1 MRVIPVLDILAGVV
15 VRGVAGRRAEY
26 RPIVSRLTA
35 SVAPAAIAD
44 AFRAHFGLSTLY
56 VADLDAIMGE
66 VPSTAMYQELRRRG
80 FTLWVDAGVRHDA
93 QAAALADLDIS
104 VVVGLETI
112 AGQKELINICATM
125 ASGVALAPRENQRV
139 IFSLDLKEGRPL
151 TSVERWQKSSP
162 EEIAAEAVTAGV
174 GALIVLDLAR
184 VGVGE
189 GTGTEALCRRLRA
202 AHPHIELIAGGGVR
216 HLDDLRRLAD
226 AGVDAALVASA
237 LHDGRLTAADLN
249 ALSS

>member
-1 MRVIPVLDILAGVV
+1 MRVIPVLDILAGAV
-15 VRGVAGRRAEY
+15 VRGIAGRRAEY
-26 RPIVSRLTA
+26 RPIVSRLTT
-35 SVAPAAIAD
+35 SVAPVVVAD
-44 AFRAHFGLSTLY
+44 AFRTHFGLSTLY
-56 VADLDAIMGE
+56 VADLDAIAGQA
-66 VPSTAMYQELRRRG
+66 PAAATYQEVRRQG
-80 FTLWVDAGVRHDA
+80 FTLWVDAGVRHAA
-93 QAAALADLDIS
+93 QAAAMADLDVS

-112 AGQKELINICATM
+112 AGPEELATICAT
-125 ASGVALAPRENQRV
+125 LAPRGQRV
-139 IFSLDLKEGRPL
+139 IFSLDMKEGRPL
-151 TSVERWQKSSP
+151 TSIKRWQKSSS
-162 EEIAAEAVTAGV
+162 EEIAAEAVAAGV
-174 GALIVLDLAR
+174 SALIVLDLAR

-202 AHPHIELIAGGGVR
+202 AHPHIKLIAGGGVR